1 MRVWIIPMIYVTAA
15 FAFGQVLPRFEVAYF
30 DQDLILG
37 ISVSSAQGCLSA
49 AASGMMALTAV
60 VFALAFIM
68 VQFSAVAYSP
78 RLVRMF
84 IGDKTLYHSIGLFSF
99 TFIFAFF
106 ALAWVDRNASGKVPG
121 YSTLI
126 VGILLMVS
134 MFLFVRM
141 IQRVV
146 DLQIAPVLRLIGDKG
161 REVIEDC
168 YRPLEERKQGAAPGL
183 RSVEESQLS
192 AVCRTVTYTG
202 YLRIV
207 ARLEIDA
214 LVREA
219 RANDAV
225 VAMTC
230 GVGDSLVDLN
240 TVMRVYGGTSGFS
253 EKNAMRAVHLG
264 PERTIEQDPKY
275 PIRILVDIAIRA
287 LSPAVND
294 PTTAVQAIDQI
305 EDLLR
310 RLIRKDLDSV
320 HIRDSQGDVRLV
332 LLLPSWDDYLALA
345 FDEIRQFGA
354 NSIQVLRRLRSALSE
369 LADISPTAA
378 RADKARR
385 YLKELDLGVEHSQ
398 FDSEDKE
405 KAMQEDRQ
413 GLGLS
418 RPKGP
423 NSTQAAPI

>member
-161 REVIEDC
+161 REVIEEC
-168 YRPLEERKQGAAPGL
+168 YRPLGERKQGAAPGL

-192 AVCRTVTYTG
+192 ALCRTVTYTG
-202 YLRIV
+202 YPRIV

-219 RANDAV
+219 RASDAV
-225 VAMTC
+225 VAMAC
-230 GVGDSLVDLN
+230 GVGDSLVDLS

-253 EKNAMRAVHLG
+253 EENAMRAVHLG

-345 FDEIRQFGA
+345 FDEIRQFGV
-354 NSIQVLRRLRSALSE
+354 NSIQVLRRLRSALSG

-423 NSTQAAPI
+423 NSTQAAAI

>member
-1 MRVWIIPMIYVTAA
+1 MRVWIIPMIYVAAA
-15 FAFGQVLPRFEVAYF
+15 FAFGQVLPRFELAYVA
-30 DQDLILG
+30 QNLLG
-37 ISVSSAQGCLSA
+37 ISVSSAQACLA
-49 AASGMMALTAV
+49 AASSGMMALTGL

-84 IGDKTLYHSIGLFSF
+84 IGDQTLYHSIGVFSF
-99 TFIFAFF
+99 TFVFAFF
-106 ALAWVDRNASGKVPG
+106 TLAWVDRNGSGKVPG

-141 IQRVV
+141 VQRVI
-146 DLQIAPVLRLIGDKG
+146 DLQIAPVLRSIGDTG
-161 REVIEDC
+161 REVIEAC
-168 YRPLEERKQGAAPGL
+168 YRPLEPKQGAEPDL
-183 RSVEESQLS
+183 KCIEESQLG
-192 AVCRTVTYTG
+192 ALCRTVTYTG
-202 YLRIV
+202 YPRIV
-207 ARLEIDA
+207 TRLEINA

-219 RANDAV
+219 RASGAV
-225 VAMTC
+225 IAMAC
-230 GVGDSLVDLN
+230 GVGDTLVDGN
-240 TVMRVYGGTSGFS
+240 IVMRVHGPTSGFS
-253 EKNAMRAVHLG
+253 EENAVRAVHLG
-264 PERTIEQDPKY
+264 AERAIEQDPKY

-310 RLIRKDLDSV
+310 RLIRKDLDSA
-320 HIRDSQGDVRLV
+320 HIRDSQGDLRLI
-332 LLLPSWDDYLALA
+332 LLLPSWEDYLALA

-354 NSIQVLRRLRSALSE
+354 NSIQVVRRLRSALSE
-369 LADISPTAA
+369 LVDISPTAG
-378 RADKARR
+378 RAEVTRR
-385 YLKELDLGVEHSQ
+385 YLKQLDLGVDHSQ
-398 FDSEDKE
+398 FDFEDKQ

-418 RPKGP
+418 RPQGP
-423 NSTQAAPI
+423 NSTQAAAI